1 MNDSIKYFKP
11 KDPSKFFKSLL
22 DEIKDNNKYEFNFF
36 HYLPK
41 KSDFK
46 SEQEYKNYYDFTK
59 VPMSFNK
66 IRELITK
73 NKILSINDFLQYS
86 DLIFYNCTTFNKIDE
101 KDDWNSQLE
110 INSLL
115 RIANQLKKNID
126 KIIIY
131 KVTNI
136 ININNNRVK
145 RIKENKKRKFNK
157 KYIKS
162 KKIKLTKSELKQISA
177 ENKRLLY
184 LIKECCYC

>member
-22 DEIKDNNKYEFNFF
+22 DEINNNNKYEFKFF
-36 HYLPK
+36 HYIPK

-46 SEQEYKNYYDFTK
+46 SEKDYKNYYDFIK

-73 NKILSINDFLQYS
+73 NKIISVNDFLQYS
-86 DLIFYNCTTFNKIDE
+86 DLIFNNCTTFNKIDE

-115 RIANQLKKNID
+115 RIANQLKNID

-131 KVTNI
+131 KVQNI
-136 ININNNRVK
+136 ININNNRIK
-145 RIKENKKRKFNK
+145 RIKENKKRKINQDS
-157 KYIKS
+157 IKS
-162 KKIKLTKSELKQISA
+162 KKIKLSKTELEQISD

-184 LIKECCYC
+184 IIKECSHC